1 MSVFYDRDIMYSNV
15 LLGHKTKG
23 GRSMAEYKELRQKL
37 KEIFKQ
43 TKHYLN
49 EKQIK
54 ELNALNF
61 YYEEAGG
68 SGHPKL
74 VYIQNGKSLVFAI
87 SSTPSDKRGYL
98 NWISKVIHTI
108 AENPND

>member
-1 MSVFYDRDIMYSNV
+1 
-15 LLGHKTKG
+15 
-23 GRSMAEYKELRQKL
+23 MADYKELRQKL

-54 ELNALNF
+54 ELNSLNF

-74 VYIQNGKSLVFAI
+74 VYIQNGKRLVFAI

-108 AENPND
+108 VENPND

>member
-1 MSVFYDRDIMYSNV
+1 MIYNIVCYINTGSPEYVESTSPLVTTSDI
-15 LLGHKTKG
+15 TK
-23 GRSMAEYKELRQKL
+23 AKVC
-37 KEIFKQ
+37 
-43 TKHYLN
+43 TN